1 MFPKAKVSIDR
12 FHILQLINRAFNK
25 HRINPMNSYRETDR
39 PLYNK
44 MKNKWKLLLKNCI
57 KFSYEKKYDRNFK

>member
-1 MFPKAKVSIDR
+1 
-12 FHILQLINRAFNK
+12 
-25 HRINPMNSYRETDR
+25 MNSYIKTDR

-57 KFSYEKKYDRNFK
+57 KLSYEKKYDRNFKQYISEHEIVDDLLKKDENLSIAYSTY